1 MLANFAS
8 LNFSLIER
16 GKIEKLTLFES
27 GYFEVA
33 ILKLHPGSKIKDH
46 KHHVNNE
53 KYIVIRKKLGG
64 YELKTIS
71 VCLRGESHSLENKS
85 IKTIY
90 VLSVKWPPAAYN

>member
-27 GYFEVA
+27 GYFEVS
-33 ILKLHPGSKIKDH
+33 ILKLHPGSKIKEH

-53 KYIVIRKKLGG
+53 KYIVIRRKLGG
-64 YELKTIS
+64 FELNTVS
-71 VCLRGESHSLENKS
+71 VCLRGESHSLENK
-85 IKTIY
+85 TRRTMF
-90 VLSVKWPPAAYN
+90 VFSVKWPPAAYN